1 MTNAITNFQIEKT
14 LKNINDEDID
24 DNFVVAF
31 HSNHMNKFIDH
42 TSMISHKKENIHLWL
57 WTLIT
62 LARTGLIGG
71 VYLTLRQKQI
81 FPFSIHLVVMVEKYL
96 LSRMT
101 KKLLKKFILGL
112 IK

>member
-57 WTLIT
+57 
-62 LARTGLIGG
+62 
-71 VYLTLRQKQI
+71 
-81 FPFSIHLVVMVEKYL
+81 
-96 LSRMT
+96 
-101 KKLLKKFILGL
+101 
-112 IK
+112 